1 MSITIETTQIR
12 KIGKSCLRKDEI
24 ITVSNAVDKLSSCRT
39 EDELVELAR
48 KMVNLKDRNEHI
60 RDNEYN
66 IDLVKKL
73 LKKELGYGDKFT
85 IQTLWQ
91 GGEFHFKW
99 DGVKRR
105 AITEAIRDLIKDG
118 FLISERVARTD
129 VRCRFNKVKYETVY
143 TVVE

>member
-1 MSITIETTQIR
+1 MGITIETTQIR

-24 ITVSNAVDKLSSCRT
+24 ITLSNAVDKLSSCHT

-66 IDLVKKL
+66 IDIVKKL

-85 IQTLWQ
+85 IQSLWQ
-91 GGEFHFKW
+91 GGEFRFKW
-99 DGVKRR
+99 EGVKRR
-105 AITEAIRDLIKDG
+105 AVTEAIRDLMKDG

-129 VRCRFNKVKYETVY
+129 IRGRHNSVKYETVY
-143 TVVE
+143 TVIE